1 MLLSPL
7 RLALVCLFL
16 VGLCM
21 VLFFSIEVQSND
33 TRHWSKDTERMDNG
47 KLTTCRLAKKV
58 RKKAFSGGKWLTE
71 YFCIYRGANKTT
83 ETMSIGV
90 YEGDCPSTYI
100 CKYDP
105 NPKITIDGIMNS
117 IKKALE

>member
-1 MLLSPL
+1 MG
-7 RLALVCLFL
+7 LF
-16 VGLCM
+16 CWT
-21 VLFFSIEVQSND
+21 EVRSD
-33 TRHWSKDTERMDNG
+33 ERTHWSKNTERMDNG
-47 KLTTCRLAKKV
+47 KLTTCRLAKRV

-71 YFCIYRGANKTT
+71 YFCIYQGANKTM

-90 YEGDCPSTYI
+90 YEGQCPPTYV

-105 NPKITIDGIMNS
+105 NPKITVDSIMKS

>member
-1 MLLSPL
+1 
-7 RLALVCLFL
+7 
-16 VGLCM
+16 M
-21 VLFFSIEVQSND
+21 VLFCLTEVRSD
-33 TRHWSKDTERMDNG
+33 ERIHWSKNTERMDNG
-47 KLTTCRLAKKV
+47 KLTTCRLAKRV

-71 YFCIYRGANKTT
+71 YFCIYEGANKTM

-90 YEGDCPSTYI
+90 YEGQCPPTYV

-105 NPKITIDGIMNS
+105 NPKITIDSIMKS

>member
-1 MLLSPL
+1 
-7 RLALVCLFL
+7 
-16 VGLCM
+16 M
-21 VLFFSIEVQSND
+21 VLFFSIEVHSND
-33 TRHWSKDTERMDNG
+33 TRHWSKDTERMVNG

-58 RKKAFSGGKWLTE
+58 SKKAFSGGKWLTE

>member
-1 MLLSPL
+1 M
-7 RLALVCLFL
+7 
-16 VGLCM
+16 
-21 VLFFSIEVQSND
+21 
-33 TRHWSKDTERMDNG
+33 
-47 KLTTCRLAKKV
+47 
-58 RKKAFSGGKWLTE
+58 TE